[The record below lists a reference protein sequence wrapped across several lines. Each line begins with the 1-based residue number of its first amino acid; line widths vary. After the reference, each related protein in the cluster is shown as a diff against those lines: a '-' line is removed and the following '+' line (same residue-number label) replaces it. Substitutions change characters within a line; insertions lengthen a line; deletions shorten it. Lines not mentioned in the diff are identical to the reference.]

1 MRKIATI
8 NTRIEPDLKFQA
20 ETILHSVGLSTAEAI
35 RIFYTQICLNKGLP
49 FEVKLPN
56 IETLAAINELES
68 GKGTKYDSMEE
79 VWSDMNGA

>member
-79 VWSDMNGA
+79 IWSDMNGA